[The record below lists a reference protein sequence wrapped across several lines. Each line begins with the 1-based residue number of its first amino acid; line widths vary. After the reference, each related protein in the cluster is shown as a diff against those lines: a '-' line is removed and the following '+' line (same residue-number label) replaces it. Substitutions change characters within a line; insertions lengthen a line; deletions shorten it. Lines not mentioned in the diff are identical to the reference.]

1 MPCTEMCEVLVVKGN
16 TATLFK
22 LYNMKQNSK
31 EITLW
36 ARRCSVTLQGMNE
49 GYVWD
54 DGCYYCVDDDEIANA
69 EFRRDREHIISYIP
83 KNLSDINFFDDY
95 DEDDEENYRSAIDRV
110 KQNKDTD
117 EDLKTLSYL
126 FGLHYYT
133 EWMDDSDIQYVEIDG
148 VIYDEEDKEFIM
160 AMELNKVAQNLG

>member
-1 MPCTEMCEVLVVKGN
+1 
-16 TATLFK
+16 
-22 LYNMKQNSK
+22 MKQNSK

-36 ARRCSVTLQGMNE
+36 ARQCSVTQQGMNA

-54 DGCYYCVDDDEIANA
+54 DGCFYCVDDDEIANA

-83 KNLSDINFFDDY
+83 KDLSDIGFFDDY
-95 DEDDEENYRSAIDRV
+95 DEQDEENYLSAIDRV
-110 KQNKDTD
+110 KQNKETD

-133 EWMDDSDIQYVEIDG
+133 EWMDDDDIQYVEIDG
-148 VIYDEEDKEFIM
+148 VMYEEGDKEFDI
-160 AMELNKVAQNLG
+160 AMKEVAQNLG